1 MEIIFFPLGTFSGT
15 KNLGQRIVRFVLTHF
30 MKHQLGEDPKGLA
43 DKVRFFCFL
52 NAD

>member
-1 MEIIFFPLGTFSGT
+1 
-15 KNLGQRIVRFVLTHF
+15 LTHF

-52 NAD
+52 NADWWFLRLFWKLKNVPNIIFLELNVL